1 MRYRAWIRYCLIVVS
16 VIALDLA
23 TVRVWSASPATAQG
37 LKDHHAGY
45 YYPPPPFIEI
55 YKTRAVTLTEANR
68 LNRIGFII
76 NVVTNMRRRPYPP
89 TFAIFAKGT
98 EAQKLI
104 IVSTQTGQLDTI
116 YRVRALLATM
126 TSLARATLIFRDYDV
141 KTTFTFLDL
150 LKMMGFTKVTV
161 SDGDT
166 FTHQIKLE

>member
-23 TVRVWSASPATAQG
+23 AARVWSADPATTQG
-37 LKDHHAGY
+37 LIDRHAGY

-55 YKTRAVTLTEANR
+55 YKARAVTLTEANR

-76 NVVTNMRRRPYPP
+76 NIVTNMRRRPYPP
-89 TFAIFAKGT
+89 TFDIFAKGT

-104 IVSTQTGQLDTI
+104 IVSTQTGKLDTI

-126 TSLARATLIFRDYDV
+126 TSLARATPNFQDYDV

-150 LKMMGFTKVTV
+150 LKMIGFTKLTV